1 MDDTRIAI
9 VGAGPIGLE
18 AALYAS
24 ERGYQ
29 VDVYERA
36 TPGANVARWSHV
48 RLFSPWAMNRSG
60 WAERRLRE
68 EGVSL
73 ADEGDYPTGGEF
85 RREYLLRLA
94 RLEDLADSIHTHTN
108 VVGVSR
114 RHAFK
119 SDFIG
124 DERRD
129 AEPFVLLVDS
139 EDGRRYVEA
148 DVVIDTT
155 GVYDQPRRLGP
166 GGLPAIGEERAELVI
181 ERYIPD
187 ALGEE
192 RALYEDATTL
202 LIGGG
207 YSAVTSAWLLHELRA
222 DAPDTDVLWLLTDGA
237 PPYPPIEDD
246 PLPARLELA
255 RFGNEAARG
264 AVDGIEPVFGQL
276 HRLEPT
282 ERGVAA
288 DIDTDDGL
296 STRQADR
303 VVANVGYRPDTALYR
318 ELQVHLC
325 YATEG
330 LMDLSAHLLSQGA
343 EAAGDCLA
351 QTSGGFDTLV
361 SPEPNFFVLGSKS
374 YGRHSD
380 FLLQRGFEQIETLFS
395 HLQP

>member
-1 MDDTRIAI
+1 MDDIRIAI
-9 VGAGPIGLE
+9 MGAGPIGLE
-18 AALYAS
+18 TALYAS

-48 RLFSPWAMNRSG
+48 RLFSPWEMNRSP
-60 WAERRLRE
+60 WAERRLRD
-68 EGVSL
+68 EGIAL
-73 ADEGDYPTGGEF
+73 ADGQAYPTGGEF
-85 RREYLLRLA
+85 RDEYLLPLA
-94 RLEDLADSIHTHTN
+94 RLDALADSIHTHTD

-119 SDFIG
+119 SDYIG

-129 AEPFVLLVDS
+129 AEPFMLLVDS

-148 DVVIDTT
+148 DLVIDTT

-187 ALGEE
+187 PLAGE

-202 LIGGG
+202 LIGSG
-207 YSAVTSAWLLHELRA
+207 YSAVTSARLFHELHA
-222 DAPDTDVLWLLTDGA
+222 DAPETAVVWLFGDDK
-237 PPYPPIEDD
+237 PPYAPIEDD
-246 PLPARLELA
+246 PLPQRVELA
-255 RFGNEAARG
+255 HFGNEAARG
-264 AVDGIEPVFGQL
+264 AVDGIEPIFGQL
-276 HRLEPT
+276 RRLEPT
-282 ERGVAA
+282 DEGVEAG
-288 DIDTDDGL
+288 IDTADGL
-296 STRQADR
+296 RTLEADR

-330 LMDLSAHLLSQGA
+330 LMDLSAHLLSQRS

-351 QTSGGFDTLV
+351 QTSGGYDTLV

-374 YGRHSD
+374 YGRNSD

-395 HLQP
+395 NLEP